1 MIGAKEKDKLLN
13 VFNDS
18 VVEYP
23 KDKTIHQL
31 FEEQV
36 EKTPEHIA
44 VVCDNEKLTYR
55 ELNEKS
61 NSLAR
66 VLIKNGVKKESI
78 VGVLAEKSLEM
89 IVGILGI
96 LKAGGAYLPIDP
108 EYPNDRISYMLG
120 DSGASILLVKDQ
132 LAKDIKYSGK
142 VINLKNYSLYE
153 QEKSNLMNSNQ
164 PHQLAY
170 VIYTSGTTGAPK
182 GVMVK
187 HKGVVNYIY
196 WAKKS
201 YVDNGT
207 FNFPLYSSIAF
218 DLTVTS
224 LYIPLITGNK
234 IVIYEGGDKALLI
247 RRIIEE
253 NKIDIIKLTPTHL
266 RLLENMDLSKSKIKK
281 LIVGGEELKV
291 EQAEKVY
298 RAFNGSIDIYNEYGP
313 TEATVGCM
321 IYKYNAE
328 KDKGISVSIGVP
340 AGNTK
345 LYVLGKNME
354 LLPIGVAGELCV
366 SGDGLA
372 SGYINREELTAMKF
386 VENPFEPNN
395 KMYKTGDL
403 VKWMPDGNVE
413 YLGRID
419 NQVKIRGYRI
429 EIGEIENRLL
439 KIKDVK
445 EAVVIAKKDQNEN
458 VFLCSYITSNKKVR
472 ISKIKEKLIRE
483 LPMYMVPSYIIQ
495 IDKIPLSSNGKIDT
509 MALPVIDVTELIE
522 SKYEEPRDKIEEI
535 LVKVWE
541 KILGIDRIG
550 INYNY
555 YEIGG
560 DSIKS
565 ILIVSEL
572 RKYHLRLEIKDLMQ
586 FPRIKELRE
595 HVKLDDTQVNQSA
608 VEGKADLVPIQ
619 KWFIEQEFSQENHY
633 NQAFMFYKQD
643 GIDEKVLRKVFLEIV
658 KHHDALRMMY
668 IKENNEFKQWNRGI
682 EQAEEAFSLNL
693 YDLREEENP
702 ERNIEML
709 SSEIQK
715 GMSLEDGIL
724 IKLGLFKTKIGD
736 HLLVAIHHIVI
747 DGLSWR
753 ILLEDLETLYL
764 KIENEEEVKLPQK
777 TTSFKEWAQKLN
789 EFAKGKEIQKEL
801 VFWKKIDE
809 TPFETLP
816 KDFSECDILSKEGE
830 EISISF
836 TREQTEKLLRK
847 TNAAYNTHI
856 NDILL
861 CSLGLAVNKW
871 CGIDKVCVSLEGH
884 GREDI
889 LKDISINRTIGWFT
903 SLYPVTLD
911 MSYSDNLSY
920 SIKLTKEILRHI
932 PNKGIGYGI
941 LKYLSNVEKGSHFKL
956 KPEISFNYLGEFGQ
970 EESEGL
976 FRYSNIPTGISISRE
991 NKKLHSIEINGL
1003 VIEGQL
1009 RFIFNYNAKE
1019 YKRKTIEKFA
1029 NIYKKSLSEVIDH
1042 CENKKV
1048 AEKTP
1053 WDYGDPDLD
1062 LEDLKKITACGKEI
1076 EKIHSLSPM
1085 QEGML
1090 YNSIIENDSSAYLE
1104 QSELTV
1110 EGTIDVEILNSIL
1123 NKIIE
1128 KYEILRTVF
1137 FYENISLFKQAVLRK
1152 RKIKIHYEDI
1162 SHWDIETKENY
1173 IEHFKI
1179 RDRDNRFQL
1188 TKDVLI
1194 RVSVI
1199 KVQNNI
1205 FKIIYSFHHII
1216 MDGWSIG
1223 IILKEIMDNYKAAVK
1238 GRELPIEKTV
1248 SYSRYLKW
1256 LDQKD
1261 KLVALEYWENY
1272 LHAYEQEIVFPEQQ
1286 LKVDKYKRRQ
1296 ERISLTENITAKLKN
1311 LAEANSIT
1319 LSSIIQTAWG
1329 VLLQK
1334 YNNTNDVVF
1343 GSVVSGRSSE
1353 IDGIENMVGLFIN
1366 TVPIR
1371 VRTKDT
1377 TSFIELAKK
1386 INKDFIE
1393 ANTYSYCS
1401 LAEVQTLTNMK
1412 NKLINHVVIYEN
1424 YPLDMNL
1431 ASFHSDYESELKI
1444 TDTSGFEQ
1452 TNYDLELLIIPG
1464 NELNMKITYNNNIYS
1479 KDVISAILYN
1489 LINILK
1495 NLSFDWEVKVSDIDM
1510 VSGVERNKLLR
1521 EFNDTEVIYSKEKTI
1536 QELFEEQVERTP
1548 TAVALEFNGE
1558 PLTYNELNKK
1568 ANKLARILRRN
1579 YVKENTVVPILIRRS
1594 CNLIVGILGILKAG
1608 GCYLPL
1614 DPEYPVDRIDYM
1626 LEDSKG
1632 NLLLTE
1638 GNLSK
1643 HLSFTGPII
1652 NIDSQELE
1660 HQMDSNIGKIN
1671 AAEDL
1676 AYVIYTSGS
1685 TGKPKGVAIEHRA
1698 FHNFIKGITE
1708 RIDFTYNNV
1717 ILSVTTCSFD
1727 IFGLETIL
1735 PLIKGLKVVIANE
1748 MEQKDPYLL
1757 NKVIINSEVNTIQ
1770 LTPSRL
1776 KLMLNSSNSKECFQK
1791 LNLIMVGGEAFPDDL
1806 LYQLKEYTN
1815 SKIYNMYGPTE
1826 TTIWST
1832 IKDLTKENSINIGK
1846 PIANTH
1852 VYIID
1857 DVGNTVPIGSVGE
1870 LCIAGD
1876 GLARG
1881 YLNREELT
1889 VKRFVKNPFVNIG
1902 KMYKTG
1908 DLAKWLPGGEID
1920 IVGRMDDQV
1929 KIRGYRI
1936 ELGEIEIVANQYG
1949 KIKECIAVG
1958 KTNSFGEQELVLYYV
1973 AEEKINTSELI
1984 KYLSSMLP
1992 TYMIPQIYME
2002 IDEIPLTTNGK
2013 LNRKALPEPTQN
2025 RPQLNS
2031 DYEEVVTDVQRNI
2044 RDIWNSILGIEKIG
2058 IHDNFFEAGGNSIKI
2073 VAMHNEIKK
2082 LYPKK
2087 IQITDI
2093 FAHPTIYRLAQFIES
2108 IEKFEELSTPVA
2120 QDIMPIELPLEYF
2133 WLEDYL
2139 NEEPLLKFKLTEYE
2153 YSGLLGICGDNYEIY
2168 HLLLACYV
2176 FLLADTCGKNL
2187 VTIQLDNQ
2195 GEEQISQLSVDIS
2208 DIENFYDIIRI
2219 IKDKI
2224 ESVKKSQ
2231 QYSINSLSEVFDSV
2245 IDHCIFPLFRVSNNP
2260 NVNYLRFYDL
2270 VFEIYEGHSEVEI
2283 ICTYNDQKLNQSKIK
2298 DLFYKYIELIRAITK
2313 STVSGSI

>member
-1 MIGAKEKDKLLN
+1 MVD
-13 VFNDS
+13 
-18 VVEYP
+18 
-23 KDKTIHQL
+23 
-31 FEEQV
+31 
-36 EKTPEHIA
+36 
-44 VVCDNEKLTYR
+44 R
-55 ELNEKS
+55 
-61 NSLAR
+61 
-66 VLIKNGVKKESI
+66 
-78 VGVLAEKSLEM
+78 SLEM
-89 IVGILGI
+89 IIGILGI
-96 LKAGGAYLPIDP
+96 LKAGGAYLPVDP
-108 EYPNDRISYMLG
+108 EYPNDRISYMLD
-120 DSGASILLVKDQ
+120 DSRASILLVKNQ
-132 LAKDIKYSGK
+132 LAKDVMYSGK
-142 VINLKNYSLYE
+142 VINLKNHSLYE
-153 QEKSNLMNSNQ
+153 QEKSNLLNSNQ
-164 PHQLAY
+164 PNQLAY

-201 YVDNGT
+201 YVNDGK
-207 FNFPLYSSIAF
+207 FDFPLYSSIAF

-224 LYIPLITGNK
+224 LYTPLVTGNK
-234 IVIYEGGDKALLI
+234 IVVYEGTDKALLI

-291 EQAEKVY
+291 EQAEKIY
-298 RAFNGSIDIYNEYGP
+298 RAFNENIDIYNEYGP

-321 IYKYNAE
+321 IYKYNVE

-340 AGNTK
+340 ADNTK

-372 SGYINREELTAMKF
+372 SGYINREELTAAKF
-386 VENPFEPNN
+386 LDNPFEPNS
-395 KMYKTGDL
+395 KIYKTGDV
-403 VKWMPDGNVE
+403 VKWVPDGNME
-413 YLGRID
+413 YLGRMD

-429 EIGEIENRLL
+429 EIGEIENQLL

-445 EAVVIAKKDQNEN
+445 EAVVMAKKDQNKN
-458 VFLCSYITSNKKVR
+458 MFLCSYITSNKKVEA
-472 ISKIKEKLIRE
+472 SKIKEKLTRE

-495 IDKIPLSSNGKIDT
+495 IDKMPLSSNGKIDT
-509 MALPVIDVTELIE
+509 KALPVIDVAELIE

-541 KILGIDRIG
+541 KVLGIDPIG

-572 RKYHLRLEIKDLMQ
+572 RKYHLRLEVKDLMQ

-595 HVKLDDTQVNQSA
+595 HIKLDDIQVDQSA
-608 VEGKADLVPIQ
+608 IEGKAELVPIQ
-619 KWFIEQEFSQENHY
+619 KWFIEQEFSQKNHY

-643 GIDEKVLRKVFLEIV
+643 GINEKILRKSFLEIV

-668 IKENNEFKQWNRGI
+668 IKENDEFKQWNRGI
-682 EQAEEAFSLNL
+682 EQAEDAFSLEL
-693 YDLREEENP
+693 YDVRGDENP
-702 ERNIEML
+702 ERSIEML
-709 SSEIQK
+709 SNEIQK

-724 IKLGLFKTKIGD
+724 IKLGLFKTKTGD
-736 HLLVAIHHIVI
+736 HLLVAIHHMVI

-777 TTSFKEWAQKLN
+777 TTAFKEWTQKLN

-801 VFWKKIDE
+801 DYWKALESI
-809 TPFETLP
+809 PFETLP
-816 KDFSECDILSKEGE
+816 KDFSECESLYEESQ
-830 EISISF
+830 EISINF
-836 TREQTEKLLRK
+836 TKEQTEKLLRK

-871 CGIDKVCVSLEGH
+871 CGMDKVCVSLEGH

-889 LKDISINRTIGWFT
+889 LKDVSINRTIGWFT
-903 SLYPVTLD
+903 SVYPVTLD

-920 SIKLTKEILRHI
+920 SIKLTKETLRHI

-941 LKYLSNVEKGSHFKL
+941 LKYLSNVEKGIYFKS

-970 EESEGL
+970 EESDGL

-991 NKKLHSIEINGL
+991 NKKSHSIEINGL

-1009 RFIFNYNAKE
+1009 RFIFSYNTKE
-1019 YKRKTIEKFA
+1019 YKWETIEELT
-1029 NIYKKSLSEVIDH
+1029 NVYKTSLSEVIEH

-1062 LEDLKKITACGKEI
+1062 LVNLKKITACGKAI

-1090 YNSIIENDSSAYLE
+1090 YNSIIEKDSSAYLE
-1104 QSELTV
+1104 QSELTI
-1110 EGTIDVEILNSIL
+1110 EGIVDVEILNSIL

-1137 FYENISLFKQAVLRK
+1137 FYEDISVFKQAVLRK

-1173 IEHFKI
+1173 IEQFKI
-1179 RDRDNRFQL
+1179 RDRNTRFQL
-1188 TKDVLI
+1188 TKDSLI

-1223 IILKEIMDNYKAAVK
+1223 IILKEIMDNYKAFVK
-1238 GRELPIEKTV
+1238 GKEIPIEKTV
-1248 SYSRYLKW
+1248 SYSRYLQW
-1256 LDQKD
+1256 LDQQD
-1261 KLVALEYWENY
+1261 KVVALEYWKNY
-1272 LHAYEQEIVFPEQQ
+1272 LHAYEQEIVFPEHR

-1296 ERISLTENITAKLKN
+1296 ERISLTETITAKLKN
-1311 LAEANSIT
+1311 LAETNSIT

-1343 GSVVSGRSSE
+1343 GSVVSGRPSE
-1353 IDGIENMVGLFIN
+1353 INGIENMVGLFIN
-1366 TVPIR
+1366 AVPIR
-1371 VRTKDT
+1371 LRIKDT

-1401 LAEVQTLTNMK
+1401 LAEVQALTNMK
-1412 NKLINHVVIYEN
+1412 NKLINHVVVYEN

-1431 ASFHSDYESELKI
+1431 ASFHSNYESELKI
-1444 TDTSGFEQ
+1444 TATSGFEQ
-1452 TNYDLELLIIPG
+1452 TNYNLELLIIPG

-1479 KDVISAILYN
+1479 KEVISAILQN
-1489 LINILK
+1489 LVNVL
-1495 NLSFDWEVKVSDIDM
+1495 NHLAFNQEVKVSDIDM

-1548 TAVALEFNGE
+1548 TAIALEFNGE
-1558 PLTYNELNKK
+1558 SLTYNELNKK

-1579 YVKENTVVPILIRRS
+1579 DVKENTVVPILVRRS
-1594 CNLIVGILGILKAG
+1594 FNLIIGILGILKAG

-1632 NLLLTE
+1632 SLLLTE
-1638 GNLSK
+1638 ENLSN
-1643 HLSFTGPII
+1643 HLSFTGSII
-1652 NIDSQELE
+1652 SIDSQELE
-1660 HQMDSNIGKIN
+1660 YQMDSNVDKIN
-1671 AAEDL
+1671 KAEDL

-1717 ILSVTTCSFD
+1717 ILAVTTCSFD

-1735 PLIKGLKVVIANE
+1735 PLIKGGKVVIANE
-1748 MEQKDPYLL
+1748 TEQKDPYLL
-1757 NKVIINSEVNTIQ
+1757 NKVIVDSEVNTIQ

-1776 KLMLNSSNSKECFQK
+1776 KLMLNSSNSKECFEK
-1791 LNLIMVGGEAFPDDL
+1791 LNLIMVGGEAFPHDL
-1806 LYQLKEYTN
+1806 LYQLKECTN

-1846 PIANTH
+1846 PIANTQ

-1857 DVGNTVPIGSVGE
+1857 DVGNTVPMGSVGE

-1881 YLNREELT
+1881 YLNKEELT
-1889 VKRFVKNPFVNIG
+1889 VKKFVENSFVNVG

-1908 DLAKWLPGGEID
+1908 DLARWLPNEELDIIGRID
-1920 IVGRMDDQV
+1920 NQV

-1936 ELGEIEIVANQYG
+1936 ELGEIENVANQYG

-1958 KTNSFGEQELVLYYV
+1958 KTNSFEVQELVLYYV
-1973 AEEKINTSELI
+1973 AKEKINTSELI

-2013 LNRKALPEPTQN
+2013 LNRKALPEPTRN
-2025 RPQLNS
+2025 RPELNS
-2031 DYEEVVTDVQRNI
+2031 NYEEVVTDIQRDIRNI
-2044 RDIWNSILGIEKIG
+2044 WIGILNIKKVG

-2108 IEKFEELSTPVA
+2108 IEKFEEISTSVA
-2120 QDIMPIELPLEYF
+2120 KDITPIELPLEYF
-2133 WLEDYL
+2133 WLEDCL
-2139 NEEPLLKFKLTEYE
+2139 NEEPLLKFKLTEDE

-2195 GEEQISQLSVDIS
+2195 GEEQISQISVDVS
-2208 DIENFYDIIRI
+2208 GVENFYDIIRT

-2224 ESVKKSQ
+2224 GNVAKSQ
-2231 QYSINSLSEVFDSV
+2231 QYSIDSPSELFDSV
-2245 IDHCIFPLFRVSNNP
+2245 IDHCIFPLFRVSNNS
-2260 NVNYLRFYDL
+2260 NVNYLRTYDL
-2270 VFEIYEGHSEVEI
+2270 VFEIHEGHSEVEI
-2283 ICTYNDQKLNQSKIK
+2283 ICIYNDQKLNQSKIK
-2298 DLFYKYIELIRAITK
+2298 DLFYNYIKLIQVITQ